1 MIGYKKN
8 SCFEN
13 KKVVFDPT
21 TTSLCKENQPLT
33 IYNRATHLKNTLKN
47 HH

>member
-1 MIGYKKN
+1 MIEHKKN

-21 TTSLCKENQPLT
+21 TTSLSKEN
-33 IYNRATHLKNTLKN
+33 
-47 HH
+47 